1 MHHAPRRLLLPQAAD
16 LTRDHFRQATFP
28 QQIFTL
34 VNFAV
39 LPFWGLMIAA
49 PKWEVTERTMRSSWP
64 ILLCGA
70 MHLAMVAYG

>member
-1 MHHAPRRLLLPQAAD
+1 VASDSPALQG
-16 LTRDHFRQATFP
+16 TFP

-49 PKWEVTERTMRSSWP
+49 PKWEVTEKTMRSTVP

-70 MHLAMVAYG
+70 MHLSMVAYGQVGS